1 MKLHPLKYSF
11 ALPLAPCPL
20 PLIFIPHPHYL
31 PLFCPCADFKTI
43 RQGFLFYQQGMVA
56 GCLKR
61 VFNAFEYGLAVV
73 IYGRGLSVHKPR
85 CPDNLCSIS
94 ITNRLVSEADAEY
107 RNLSCKCLYHIHR
120 HTCLLRV
127 AWPRRYYNLIGLE
140 TLYLLY
146 RNFIITIDPYILAQ
160 LAKIL
165 NEVVGKGVVVVNH

>member
-20 PLIFIPHPHYL
+20 PLIFIPYPHYL
-31 PLFCPCADFKTI
+31 PLFCPCAYFKAVWEGIFFNQKRMITC
-43 RQGFLFYQQGMVA
+43 
-56 GCLKR
+56 CLKR
-61 VFNAFEYGLAVV
+61 VFNALKYSLAVV
-73 IYGRGLSVHKPR
+73 IDRRGLSVHKPL
-85 CPDNLCSIS
+85 CPDNLCPIS
-94 ITNRLVSEADAEY
+94 ITNRLMSEADAEY

-120 HTCLLRV
+120 HPCFLRV

-146 RNFIITIDPYILAQ
+146 RNFIITIDPHILAQ